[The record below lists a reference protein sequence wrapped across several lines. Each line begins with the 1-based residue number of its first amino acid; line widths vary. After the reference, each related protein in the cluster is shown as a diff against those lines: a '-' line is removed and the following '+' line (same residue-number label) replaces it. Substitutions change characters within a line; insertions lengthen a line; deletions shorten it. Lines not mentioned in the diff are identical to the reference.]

1 MMIDTAL
8 VFLAFLVYIAVIA
21 YTLWLGARLV
31 GAVERIARVMEE
43 RRPGHDA
50 G

>member
-1 MMIDTAL
+1 MIGSSFVVLAL
-8 VFLAFLVYIAVIA
+8 LAYLAVIA
-21 YTLWLGARLV
+21 YVLWLGTRLV
-31 GAVERIARVMEE
+31 GAIERIARVMEE